1 MSRLTSLDR
10 SISSLSIS
18 SADSQPEDD
27 WDRSLIESEVGVDD
41 SSSLAM
47 PFPTNEPASP
57 TNAMGSTAAAN
68 ILSSPNARVAQI
80 LHTTPRNS
88 VVFPAEDTPGRTTRY
103 TSSGYHSKNGS
114 VDGMGNA
121 GKGGKRTLSEL
132 LRLHSE
138 KNTNGMFSA
147 EEASR
152 IADVLGQWVGV
163 HNFILILIL
172 LLRCLAISSI
182 RFLPLEIHEIALTHK
197 PNQQIN
203 ASSSPYEGED
213 DFFSRS
219 HSQDD
224 IRIASAT
231 SPRRAV
237 QPELALGALG
247 GRPRGRSESVH
258 SHSHSRPGSALGA
271 ATAV

>member
-1 MSRLTSLDR
+1 MVPYDFTFEPTLPLIMSRLTSLDR

-47 PFPTNEPASP
+47 PFPTNEPASH
-57 TNAMGSTAAAN
+57 TNAMGSTAAAAAN

-163 HNFILILIL
+163 HNFTSILILVAL
-172 LLRCLAISSI
+172 
-182 RFLPLEIHEIALTHK
+182 RFLQFDSYLWK
-197 PNQQIN
+197 PM
-203 ASSSPYEGED
+203 
-213 DFFSRS
+213 R
-219 HSQDD
+219 
-224 IRIASAT
+224 
-231 SPRRAV
+231 
-237 QPELALGALG
+237 
-247 GRPRGRSESVH
+247 
-258 SHSHSRPGSALGA
+258 
-271 ATAV
+271 